1 MDMYNLESADLYGF
15 EIDAIRNAVT
25 VVVDLKL
32 LTEHD
37 REVLERLMNTKPFCK
52 QLEVYDGTRM
62 CNY

>member
-1 MDMYNLESADLYGF
+1 MGKYDLENADLYGF

-32 LTEHD
+32 LTERD
-37 REVLERLMNTKPFCK
+37 REVLERLMETKPFCK

-62 CNY
+62 CNN